1 LVGHAFACPYSHAI
15 STPRFSLRR
24 RGGRIAAGIAR
35 LRFTGKL
42 IAAVRTYHALRGDV
56 READARLAPP
66 HRLRINAIGSV
77 WSRHAWQP
85 PPATAT
91 QR

>member
-1 LVGHAFACPYSHAI
+1 LVGHALACPYSHAI

-42 IAAVRTYHALRGDV
+42 ILKPFRDGAQWICSERQTV
-56 READARLAPP
+56 
-66 HRLRINAIGSV
+66 S
-77 WSRHAWQP
+77 
-85 PPATAT
+85 
-91 QR
+91 